1 MEQKILIIDDNLK
14 LCESLAR
21 SFAKRDIKTYYATNS
36 LDALPLF
43 IEKKPGVVLLDIM
56 LGAENGIEILKKL
69 LEIHS
74 NFNAQVIMI
83 TAYAKIESAVEAI
96 KIGAFDYIEKPVKFE
111 KLLQVVNNAF
121 KLLQLDEENQQLKSK
136 IINASSNIITNN
148 PTMLKIID
156 KLRKFAASDLSI
168 LIQGESGTGK
178 ELLAELIHANSTFS
192 HKEMQKINCASFPES
207 LLDNELFGHE
217 KGAFTGANAMY
228 KGVFERAHDNTLFLD
243 EIGDMPITLQAKIL
257 RTIQNHEIRR
267 LGGKENIRVNVRF
280 IAATNKNLEKLVE
293 QGQFRE
299 DLYYRLNAGIFYI
312 PPLRERKEDIPLLV
326 EHFISDFKGSNQ
338 HEPLEMHPN
347 TMAFLLHY
355 DWPGNVRELRNTL
368 NYACT
373 SSSNGVIE
381 LEDLPAKL
389 RNPRQKVS
397 THKALQESEK
407 ETITKVLQDVNFN
420 KRKAASILG
429 MSRTTLYSKIKHYN
443 IIMQKANSQ

>member
-1 MEQKILIIDDNLK
+1 MEREILIIDDNLK
-14 LCESLAR
+14 LCKSLAR
-21 SFAKRDIKTYYATNS
+21 SFAKRDIKSYYATNS

-43 IEKKPGVVLLDIM
+43 IEKGPGVVLLDIM
-56 LGAENGIEILKKL
+56 LGPENGIDILKKL
-69 LEIHS
+69 LEI
-74 NFNAQVIMI
+74 NPNAQVIMI

-111 KLLQVVNNAF
+111 KLLQVVTNAF
-121 KLLQLDEENQQLKSK
+121 KLLKLDEENQQFKAK
-136 IINASSNIITNN
+136 IINATSNIITNN
-148 PTMLKIID
+148 KTMLKMID
-156 KLRKFAASDLSI
+156 KLKKFAMSDLSI
-168 LIQGESGTGK
+168 VIQGESGTGK
-178 ELLAELIHANSTFS
+178 ELLAELIHANSGFS

-217 KGAFTGANAMY
+217 KGAFTGANALY

-280 IAATNKNLEKLVE
+280 IAATNKNLETLVE
-293 QGQFRE
+293 QGKFRE
-299 DLYYRLNAGIFYI
+299 DLYYRLNAGMFYI
-312 PPLRERKEDIPLLV
+312 PPLQERKEDIPLLI

-338 HEPLEMHPN
+338 REALEMRPD
-347 TMAFLLHY
+347 TMEFLLRY
-355 DWPGNVRELRNTL
+355 EWPGNIRELKNAV

-373 SSSNGVIE
+373 AASKGLIE
-381 LEDLPAKL
+381 IEDLPAPL
-389 RNPRQKVS
+389 RNPQRTVNH
-397 THKALQESEK
+397 TALQQSEK

-420 KRKAASILG
+420 KRRAASILG

-443 IIMQKANSQ
+443 ITIKKVH